1 MFAKFI
7 DENTI
12 EPAPNVKDGVFFN
25 YDSDLNSEM
34 LLADG
39 YLPVDETPQPGSDYL
54 QKYQL
59 TDDKIVMFWEKVVQ
73 PVDFE
78 TLRQNKLMDVQ
89 QEFYRKRT
97 TETAEYG
104 GMYFS
109 VHENAKQ
116 NLTSVVVLAQTLGGD
131 IQYCEADGTVHSFT
145 LEEFKPVAAAISNK
159 IKALEFHYYE
169 LEKAILAADDETEL
183 EAVSWEQKSVI
194 LFWIRSTSRFGRTN
208 MSL

>member
-54 QKYQL
+54 PKYQIM
-59 TDDKIVMFWEKVVQ
+59 DNKIVVFWEKVVQ

-78 TLRQNKLMDVQ
+78 ALRQNKLMDIQ
-89 QEFYRKRT
+89 QEFYRRRT
-97 TETAEYG
+97 TETAEYD
-104 GMYFS
+104 GMHFS
-109 VHENAKQ
+109 VHETAKQ

-131 IQYCEADGTVHSFT
+131 IQYCEADGLSLIH
-145 LEEFKPVAAAISNK
+145 IS
-159 IKALEFHYYE
+159 EP
-169 LEKAILAADDETEL
+169 T
-183 EAVSWEQKSVI
+183 
-194 LFWIRSTSRFGRTN
+194 RP
-208 MSL
+208 

>member
-39 YLPVDETPQPGSDYL
+39 YLPVDETPQPGSDYM
-54 QKYQL
+54 QKYRL
-59 TDDKIVMFWEKVVQ
+59 ADNKIVMFWEKVVQ

-78 TLRQNKLMDVQ
+78 TLRQNKLMEVQ
-89 QEFYRKRT
+89 QEFYRRRT

-104 GMYFS
+104 GMHFP
-109 VHENAKQ
+109 
-116 NLTSVVVLAQTLGGD
+116 
-131 IQYCEADGTVHSFT
+131 FT
-145 LEEFKPVAAAISNK
+145 KTPNRI
-159 IKALEFHYYE
+159 
-169 LEKAILAADDETEL
+169 
-183 EAVSWEQKSVI
+183 
-194 LFWIRSTSRFGRTN
+194 
-208 MSL
+208 

>member
-12 EPAPNVKDGVFFN
+12 EPAPNVKDGVLFN

-59 TDDKIVMFWEKVVQ
+59 ADDKIVMFWEKVVQ

-78 TLRQNKLMDVQ
+78 TLRQNKLMEIQ
-89 QEFYRKRT
+89 QEFYRRRT

-104 GMYFS
+104 GMHFS

-159 IKALEFHYYE
+159 IKALEFRYYE

-183 EAVSWEQKSVI
+183 EAVSWEQ
-194 LFWIRSTSRFGRTN
+194 
-208 MSL
+208 

>member
-54 QKYQL
+54 PKYQIM
-59 TDDKIVMFWEKVVQ
+59 DNKIVVFWEKVVQ

-78 TLRQNKLMDVQ
+78 ALRQNKLMDIQ
-89 QEFYRKRT
+89 QEFYRRRT
-97 TETAEYG
+97 TETAEYD
-104 GMYFS
+104 GMHFS
-109 VHENAKQ
+109 VHETAKQ
-116 NLTSVVVLAQTLGGD
+116 NLTSVVVLAQTLGGN

-145 LEEFKPVAAAISNK
+145 LEEFKPVALAVSNK
-159 IKALEFHYYE
+159 IKALEFRYYE
-169 LEKAILAADDETEL
+169 LEKAILTANDETEL
-183 EAVSWEQKSVI
+183 EVVSWEQ
-194 LFWIRSTSRFGRTN
+194 
-208 MSL
+208 

>member
-1 MFAKFI
+1 
-7 DENTI
+7 
-12 EPAPNVKDGVFFN
+12 
-25 YDSDLNSEM
+25 
-34 LLADG
+34 
-39 YLPVDETPQPGSDYL
+39 
-54 QKYQL
+54 
-59 TDDKIVMFWEKVVQ
+59 MFWEKVVQ

-89 QEFYRKRT
+89 QEFYRRRT

-104 GMYFS
+104 GMHFS

-159 IKALEFHYYE
+159 IKALEFRYYE

-183 EAVSWEQKSVI
+183 EAVSWEQ
-194 LFWIRSTSRFGRTN
+194 
-208 MSL
+208 